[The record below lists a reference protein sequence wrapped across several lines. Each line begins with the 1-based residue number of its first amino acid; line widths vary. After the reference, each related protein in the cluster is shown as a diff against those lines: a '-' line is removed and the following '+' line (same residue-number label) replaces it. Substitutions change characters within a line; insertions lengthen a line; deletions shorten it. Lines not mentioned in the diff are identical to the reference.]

1 MGGELAP
8 EKRDPL
14 NETGLRRRDVSVN
27 QGQERFGADVEEL
40 PPTPPPHLP
49 PHHVQAATVH
59 QRSELMQADLCGV
72 QDPLDL
78 LQTSLERTN
87 NEKNQTGFKTQTY

>member
-1 MGGELAP
+1 M
-8 EKRDPL
+8 
-14 NETGLRRRDVSVN
+14 N
-27 QGQERFGADVEEL
+27 QEQERFGADVEEL
-40 PPTPPPHLP
+40 PPPPLP

-59 QRSELMQADLCGV
+59 QRSELMQADLRGV

-87 NEKNQTGFKTQTY
+87 KRKESARLQDTNLIIFGFEKADFHVLFLKLSCL